1 MSYCLV
7 HRVRQQALAPLL
19 PNVVELSMN
28 KSMVLSGVDW
38 RCKKWALNI
47 YSSHYKTPS
56 IFKID
61 KTWLEDASLVII
73 QRRFLGTYER
83 KFEIKNFRMQDYT
96 VEKQQ
101 ALTAP
106 QLPILI
112 NPRK

>member
-1 MSYCLV
+1 LPKPIDEAWLKDARLV
-7 HRVRQQALAPLL
+7 V
-19 PNVVELSMN
+19 
-28 KSMVLSGVDW
+28 
-38 RCKKWALNI
+38 
-47 YSSHYKTPS
+47 
-56 IFKID
+56 
-61 KTWLEDASLVII
+61 I

-112 NPRK
+112 KIE

>member
-1 MSYCLV
+1 
-7 HRVRQQALAPLL
+7 
-19 PNVVELSMN
+19 MN
-28 KSMVLSGVDW
+28 KSMVLTGVDW
-38 RCKKWALNI
+38 RYKKWDL
-47 YSSHYKTPS
+47 T
-56 IFKID
+56 FRGKID
-61 KTWLEDASLVII
+61 EAWLKDARLVII
-73 QRRFLGTYER
+73 QRRFIGTFDK